1 MKIVIFAHSVEK
13 YFNDKKVAQSL
24 LSIFACPLSKGIYS
38 LVSDNNLTN
47 TVSLFNNFKSSTIL
61 VSNYLRTF
69 DKSLFHTFSKTYYD
83 YIKKNNEAKLPHFSA
98 SWTDNLV
105 MNHLSFQKTVSI
117 ANTLTESFT
126 GNTIKNTSIMQKS
139 LKRNGGLVKFVLIRQ

>member
-24 LSIFACPLSKGIYS
+24 LNALACPLPKGIYS
-38 LVSDNNLTN
+38 LVNDNNLTN
-47 TVSLFNNFKSSTIL
+47 TFSLFINFKSSTIL
-61 VSNYLRTF
+61 VYNYLCTF

-83 YIKKNNEAKLPHFSA
+83 NIKKNNEAELPYFSA
-98 SWTDNLV
+98 SCTDNLA

-126 GNTIKNTSIMQKS
+126 KNTINNTSIMQKS
-139 LKRNGGLVKFVLIRQ
+139 LKRNGGLVKFMLI